1 MIVLN
6 QCNEKEVKN
15 LNKILDNSKENI
27 MKTVPSTTRITEDG
41 KLIVSIIVDLNQHLP
56 SILSAGSQHTEE
68 AALVGS
74 AAMPKPTPANLAP
87 TNQSNPT
94 PAANGDSIQAIVFD
108 CKKITLPDGK
118 IQIRWEY
125 EYDDNGTPK
134 RVCQFSDLDGEN
146 YRYLEGMLK
155 EFGYDLIP
163 DFDDPLVKQSFL
175 GKSVQ
180 IQIKQIPN
188 GKTLAR
194 LVAVNQ

>member
-1 MIVLN
+1 
-6 QCNEKEVKN
+6 
-15 LNKILDNSKENI
+15 

-56 SILSAGSQHTEE
+56 SILSAGCQHKEE

-87 TNQSNPT
+87 TNQNKPT
-94 PAANGDSIQAIVFD
+94 PAANGDSIPAIVFD

-125 EYDDNGTPK
+125 EYDDNGTPT

-146 YRYLEGMLK
+146 SRYLEGMLK
-155 EFGYDLIP
+155 KYGYDAIP

-188 GKTLAR
+188 GKSLAR